1 MIGGGVVGMGQRERG
16 QFLEQCW
23 LLSACSDFAI
33 PLEMEREQG
42 YLTVEIISGS
52 VVLQD
57 NTRCQISCA
66 RKVIFFFKRLLNKLI
81 SLLLIRN
88 YFEKSFISVVIIVD
102 FKHW

>member
-1 MIGGGVVGMGQRERG
+1 MIRGFVGMGQRERG
-16 QFLEQCW
+16 RFLEQCW

>member
-1 MIGGGVVGMGQRERG
+1 MGQRERG
-16 QFLEQCW
+16 RFLEQCW

-57 NTRCQISCA
+57 NTRCQISFA

>member
-1 MIGGGVVGMGQRERG
+1 MGQRERG
-16 QFLEQCW
+16 RFLEQCW

>member
-1 MIGGGVVGMGQRERG
+1 MGQRERG
-16 QFLEQCW
+16 RFLEQCW

-52 VVLQD
+52 MVLQD

>member
-1 MIGGGVVGMGQRERG
+1 MIRGFVGMGQRECGR
-16 QFLEQCW
+16 FLEQCW

-52 VVLQD
+52 MVLQD

-66 RKVIFFFKRLLNKLI
+66 RKVIFFFFKRLLNKLI

>member
-1 MIGGGVVGMGQRERG
+1 MGQRERG
-16 QFLEQCW
+16 RFLEQCW

-66 RKVIFFFKRLLNKLI
+66 RKVFFFFKRILNKLI

>member
-1 MIGGGVVGMGQRERG
+1 MIRGFVGMGQRERG
-16 QFLEQCW
+16 RFLEQCW

-52 VVLQD
+52 MVLQD

>member
-1 MIGGGVVGMGQRERG
+1 MIRGFVGMGQRERG
-16 QFLEQCW
+16 RFLEQCW

-66 RKVIFFFKRLLNKLI
+66 RKVFFFFKRILNKLI